1 MEKGYRSRREPGDED
16 EAFTPMSDKRTIY
29 LVNVFV
35 VHTVRFLN
43 RFSALCEQKLAEVH
57 RRILRLDA
65 TLTLL
70 EAKLKSVDGLEEVG
84 QTSSFHASPELSSSE
99 NPANET
105 GESSSEGV
113 QLSLK
118 TCETSEEQNNSTVS
132 APIPEQP
139 VEMLRDDPK
148 LSRFFRML
156 RVGVPEQAVK
166 MQMSIEGLDP
176 YLLNLSDASQPPS

>member
-1 MEKGYRSRREPGDED
+1 VNI
-16 EAFTPMSDKRTIY
+16 FT
-29 LVNVFV
+29 
-35 VHTVRFLN
+35 VHTMRFLN

-70 EAKLKSVDGLEEVG
+70 EAKLKSVDGLEEVAAP
-84 QTSSFHASPELSSSE
+84 SSFHASPELPSSE

-105 GESSSEGV
+105 VESSSECV
-113 QLSLK
+113 QPSQK
-118 TCETSEEQNNSTVS
+118 PCETSEEQNNSMIS
-132 APIPEQP
+132 APISEQP
-139 VEMLRDDPK
+139 VQTLRDDPK

-156 RVGVPEQAVK
+156 RVGVLEQAVK

-176 YLLNLSDASQPPS
+176 DLLNLSNASESSS